1 MQLSKTK
8 IVTASLLASAA
19 LALTTAALALAA
31 APVTGSIK
39 IGIPRHIQVGKAYTV
54 HLTGFTSHPK
64 SSVTMFAQR
73 TKCPSQV
80 DKVGS
85 NAGIVFPGGTATGH
99 FKFSDRIGYPTASH
113 GPVTYCAYLYYSP
126 PPYTKE
132 ITIAHCSAR
141 YRIPS

>member
-1 MQLSKTK
+1 MHPSKTK
-8 IVTASLLASAA
+8 TVTASLLATAA
-19 LALTTAALALAA
+19 LTLTTAALALAA
-31 APVTGSIK
+31 APVNGSIK
-39 IGIPRHIQVGKAYTV
+39 IGIPRHIKIGKAYTIY
-54 HLTGFTSHPK
+54 LTGYTSHPK
-64 SSVTMFAQR
+64 SSVIMFAQR

-99 FKFSDRIGYPTASH
+99 FKLHDRIGYPTASH
-113 GPVTYCAYLYYSP
+113 GAVNYCAYLYYSP

-132 ITIAHCSAR
+132 ITIAHGSAR